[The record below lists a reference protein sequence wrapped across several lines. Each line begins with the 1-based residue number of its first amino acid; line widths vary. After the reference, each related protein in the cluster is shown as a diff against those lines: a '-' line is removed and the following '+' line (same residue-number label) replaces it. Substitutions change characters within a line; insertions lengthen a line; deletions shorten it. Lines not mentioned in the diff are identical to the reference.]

1 MFFTRLFFVT
11 SNRYKFQIKDKRSL
25 LILNV
30 QNIAFNVVK
39 NYVFEIFLNVLN
51 RAYRIL
57 NSSSSLASF
66 LRPNFLGIFL
76 HCLYILVESLALFIA
91 NITEMFQ
98 KSIQQAVEKMHFD
111 THILISRIQKFPSM
125 LFTIFIV
132 VASSIVPRNFL
143 ATSTNNHH
151 AANPTS
157 FIESQN
163 FWSLI
168 NCRIWGPSHIAAFN
182 FLLLRLGKLL
192 QI

>member
-39 NYVFEIFLNVLN
+39 NCVFEIFLNVLN

-57 NSSSSLASF
+57 NSSSNMPSF

-91 NITEMFQ
+91 NITEMF
-98 KSIQQAVEKMHFD
+98 
-111 THILISRIQKFPSM
+111 
-125 LFTIFIV
+125 
-132 VASSIVPRNFL
+132 
-143 ATSTNNHH
+143 
-151 AANPTS
+151 
-157 FIESQN
+157 
-163 FWSLI
+163 
-168 NCRIWGPSHIAAFN
+168 
-182 FLLLRLGKLL
+182 
-192 QI
+192 